1 VQSFAVKNSGK
12 FESGFTLLELMMVV
26 FVIGIMASLT
36 VMSIGGNT
44 EREFRRD
51 VARIQQVFILAQDEA
66 PFAGEEIGFAL
77 DSKGESYSFLTFDDA
92 KLAWEP
98 LEKEG
103 FSEHKMPQQ
112 YEVNL
117 EISGDRVDLARVYKE
132 AYKKSDKLDNWLTEE
147 KPKKKSPVPLLI
159 FFSDGH
165 YTPFSLQISS
175 SHVKEF
181 VYVIEGDGLGGIHMR
196 QAQAGKKR
204 KSSRD

>member
-1 VQSFAVKNSGK
+1 MKNAGK

-77 DSKGESYSFLTFDDA
+77 DPNGESYSFLTFDD
-92 KLAWEP
+92 KKIAWEP

-103 FSEHKMPQQ
+103 FTEHKLPQQ
-112 YEVNL
+112 YEVSL

-132 AYKKSDKLDNWLTEE
+132 AYKKSDKLDNWLTED

-175 SHVKEF
+175 PHVKEF

-196 QAQAGKKR
+196 QTQAGKKR

>member
-1 VQSFAVKNSGK
+1 
-12 FESGFTLLELMMVV
+12 MMVV
-26 FVIGIMASLT
+26 FVVGIMAGLT
-36 VMSIGGNT
+36 MMSIGGNS

-77 DSKGESYSFLTFDDA
+77 DRNSESYSFLTFNDK
-92 KLAWEP
+92 KLAWEL

-103 FSEHKMPQQ
+103 FTEHKFPQQ
-112 YEVNL
+112 YEISL

-132 AYKKSDKLDNWLTEE
+132 VYKNSDKLDNWLTEE
-147 KPKKKSPVPLLI
+147 KPKKKLPVPLLI

-165 YTPFSLQISS
+165 YTPFSLKISS
-175 SHVKEF
+175 PHVKEF
-181 VYVIEGDGLGGIHMR
+181 VYLIEGDGLGSIHMR

-204 KSSRD
+204 KSSRG